1 MWKILLSVSFVTCV
15 NFDSRPRGR
24 GLEPHRL
31 HCVMVLEQDTFYT
44 SLIMVQP
51 RKISP
56 CLTERLLMGSKESN
70 QTNKQNL
77 WQFSVIFA
85 LLFFFQC
92 VRFHPNSN
100 YIATGSGDKTVRM
113 WSVQE
118 GKSVRLLSGHKSS
131 VLALAFSPNGTML
144 ASSGIKPY
152 I

>member
-1 MWKILLSVSFVTCV
+1 MLKLIYKKIFTIVCGKIL
-15 NFDSRPRGR
+15 
-24 GLEPHRL
+24 
-31 HCVMVLEQDTFYT
+31 
-44 SLIMVQP
+44 
-51 RKISP
+51 
-56 CLTERLLMGSKESN
+56 
-70 QTNKQNL
+70 
-77 WQFSVIFA
+77 FSVLFA
-85 LLFFFQC
+85 TFGNLGASWPSCVFFQC

-152 I
+152 FRVNTLLSQLCQSSCIYTS